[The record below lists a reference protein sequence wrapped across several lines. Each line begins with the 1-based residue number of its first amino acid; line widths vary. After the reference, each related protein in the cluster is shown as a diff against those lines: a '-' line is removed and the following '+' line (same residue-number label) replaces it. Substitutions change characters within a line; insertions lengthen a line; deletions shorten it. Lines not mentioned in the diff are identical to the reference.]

1 MINKLILIVSFVLL
15 VFPSSGYTQGG
26 SVSFKVSTL
35 GGGVEAEKTFTD
47 ATGGRVGVNYFTG
60 EYSATIDNIDY
71 DVDLNLMTVSAILNW
86 HPFKGDFRISG
97 GVMYNDNH
105 IDITAEPS
113 VSYDIG
119 DTTYQANQVGTLEGK
134 VKFNEIVPYI
144 GIGWDTSF
152 GKRNRFGILV
162 DLGVIYQGSP
172 DVELTATGPFASNQA
187 FKDDIQAEED
197 KLQDDLDQ
205 YEYYPVIG
213 IGLSYRF

>member
-1 MINKLILIVSFVLL
+1 MINKLIVIISLVLL
-15 VFPSSGYTQGG
+15 VFSSTGYTQGG

-35 GGGVEAEKTFTD
+35 GGGIEAEKTFSD

-86 HPFKGDFRISG
+86 HPFKGLFRISG
-97 GVMYNDNH
+97 GAMYNDNH
-105 IDITAEPS
+105 IDITAAPS
-113 VSYDIG
+113 LSYEIG
-119 DTTYQANQVGTLEGK
+119 DTTYSASNVGTLEGK
-134 VKFNEIVPYI
+134 VTFNEIVPYI

-152 GKRNRFGILV
+152 GKNNRFGLLV
-162 DLGVIYQGSP
+162 DLGIMYQGSP
-172 DVELTATGPFASNQA
+172 DIELSANGPIASNQA
-187 FKDDIQAEED
+187 FQSDVQAEED

-213 IGLSYRF
+213 VGLSYRF

>member
-1 MINKLILIVSFVLL
+1 MINKVIVIISLVLL
-15 VFPSSGYTQGG
+15 VFSSTGYTQGG

-35 GGGVEAEKTFTD
+35 GGGIEAEKTFTD
-47 ATGGRVGVNYFTG
+47 ATGARVGVNYFTG
-60 EYSATIDNIDY
+60 DYSATIDNIDY
-71 DVDLNLMTVSAILNW
+71 DVDLHLMTVSAILNW

-97 GVMYNDNH
+97 GAMYNDNH

-119 DTTYQANQVGTLEGK
+119 DTTYTASDVGTLEGK

-152 GKRNRFGILV
+152 GKSNRLGLLV

-172 DVELTATGPFASNQA
+172 DVELTATGLAGNQA
-187 FKDDIQAEED
+187 FESDIQAEED
-197 KLQDDLDQ
+197 KLQDELDQ

-213 IGLSYRF
+213 VGLSYRF